1 MRFIG
6 AKMRLGICDWFAMTV
21 ILDIE
26 GTVCP
31 ITFVKD
37 TLFPYFLQQLDQLLS
52 SLRFPLDKAA
62 GEATGEA
69 DPVASI
75 CLQFPPHVQQDETA
89 LGTYIRQ
96 LVASDTKDPVLKSL
110 QGLVWKKGYDNGD
123 LVAPIYDDAIA
134 LITTSSEP
142 VYIYSSGSVAA
153 QKLLF
158 LHVKGNLD
166 LTPHIAGYFDITTSG
181 HKQDSASYRSIL
193 HAIGNP
199 PPPTVTFYSDSPA
212 EVRAA
217 IEAGMKATIVVR
229 PGNGPL
235 TDQDRQLG
243 TITSFP

>member
-1 MRFIG
+1 MYCAVIHGQGEDKSRE
-6 AKMRLGICDWFAMTV
+6 LFAMTV

-37 TLFPYFLQQLDQLLS
+37 TLFPYFLEQLHPILS
-52 SLRFPLDKAA
+52 SLQFPLDKA
-62 GEATGEA
+62 
-69 DPVASI
+69 DPVANI
-75 CLQFPPHVQQDETA
+75 CLQFPSHVQQDETS
-89 LGTYIRQ
+89 LITYIRQ

-142 VYIYSSGSVAA
+142 IYIYSSGSVAA

-166 LTPHIAGYFDITTSG
+166 LTPHLAGYFDITTSG
-181 HKQDSASYRSIL
+181 HKQDSTSYKSIL

-199 PPPTVTFYSDSPA
+199 EPATVTFYSDSPA